1 MGGTVGQQATNVL
14 SVAWQSA
21 ARLKVSCAVQTAN
34 MQDRSRFVAAMNV
47 NWTPST
53 TYFFFVLSPP
63 SIECNIFFISAVRC
77 IFNFWEYALCKLLQF
92 LHSHSICM
100 SALKTTLSFF

>member
-21 ARLKVSCAVQTAN
+21 ARLKVPCAVQTAN

-53 TYFFFVLSPP
+53 TYFFLFFLLLVSSAIYFSFLQLGSF
-63 SIECNIFFISAVRC
+63 SIFGNT
-77 IFNFWEYALCKLLQF
+77 LCA
-92 LHSHSICM
+92 S
-100 SALKTTLSFF
+100 SFSFYTHIAFA